1 MLLNLHVKN
10 LALVEEAEIEFGEGL
25 NILTGETGAGK
36 SVILGA
42 VNLALGAKAGSEMIG
57 RFADSALA
65 ELTFL
70 IEDGD
75 KLKALNG
82 MDIYPEDG
90 IITVT
95 RRIMP
100 GRSLIKVNGETV
112 TAALVKKIT
121 ELLIDIHGQHDHQ
134 SLLYKSKHLEI
145 LDKYAREET
154 ADTKKRLLAAYAEYK
169 AAAAELE
176 KFTLDEEERSRS
188 ISFLKYETEEI
199 DNAAVEEGEDEKVE
213 AEYRRII
220 NAQKIAE
227 SVDTA
232 LKLTG
237 GDGNGGA
244 GESAARAYSALNS
257 AAQYDE
263 ELETLL
269 SQLSDIDSLISD
281 FNREL
286 SDYAAGLMF
295 DRGRLEAVEKRLD
308 LINGLKS
315 KYGATIEQINA
326 YREAAQEKLDFYEE
340 YDKNLEQAKSRLEA
354 AENKVRRLCGELSA
368 LRKGAAKRLE
378 AVITEALC
386 DLNFEHIKFE
396 ICIKEI
402 STLSANGLDEAE
414 FMISLNPGEAPKPLS
429 KVASGGELSRIM
441 LGIKSALAV
450 KDEIGTL
457 IFDEIDT
464 GISGRTAQKVSEK
477 MAVIARTQQVICI
490 THLPQ
495 IASMADIHFLIEKNI
510 EGGFTKTTI
519 KRLDEKEITDEL
531 ARMLGGKEITDIVT
545 QNARQMKALANEIK
559 QK

>member
-42 VNLALGAKAGSEMIG
+42 VNLALGAKAGAEMIG

-70 IEDGD
+70 IEDED
-75 KLKALNG
+75 KLKALGG

-100 GRSLIKVNGETV
+100 GRSVIKVNGETV

-154 ADTKKRLLAAYAEYK
+154 ADIKTRLFAAYAEYK

-176 KFTLDEEERSRS
+176 KFTLDEEERNRS

-199 DNAAVEEGEDEKVE
+199 DNAALSEGEDEAVE
-213 AEYRRII
+213 AEYRRIT

-227 SVDTA
+227 SADAA
-232 LKLTG
+232 LKLM
-237 GDGNGGA
+237 DGNNGA
-244 GESAARAYSALNS
+244 GEAVGRAYSALNS
-257 AAQYDE
+257 VVQYDE
-263 ELETLL
+263 ELESVL

-295 DRGRLEAVEKRLD
+295 DRGRLDAVEKRLD

-315 KYGATIEQINA
+315 KYGATIEQINS
-326 YREAAQEKLDFYEE
+326 YRETAQEKLEFYEE
-340 YDKNLEQAKSRLEA
+340 YDKNLEKAKVRLEA
-354 AENKVRRLCGELSA
+354 ADAEVSKLCAELTGLRRC
-368 LRKGAAKRLE
+368 AAERLE
-378 AVITEALC
+378 VTITEALC
-386 DLNFEHIKFE
+386 DLNFEQVKFE
-396 ICIKEI
+396 ICLRET
-402 STLSANGLDEAE
+402 SAPSANGQDEAE
-414 FMISLNPGEAPKPLS
+414 FMISLNPGEAPKPLA

-441 LGIKSALAV
+441 LGIKSALAL

-510 EGGFTKTTI
+510 EDGFTKTYI
-519 KRLDEKEITDEL
+519 KKLDENEITDEL

-545 QNARQMKALANEIK
+545 QNAKQMKALANEIK
-559 QK
+559 HK

>member
-42 VNLALGAKAGSEMIG
+42 VNLALGAKAGAEMIG

-70 IEDGD
+70 IEDED
-75 KLKALNG
+75 KLKALGG

-100 GRSLIKVNGETV
+100 GRSVIKVNGETV

-154 ADTKKRLLAAYAEYK
+154 ADIKTRLFAAYAEYK
-169 AAAAELE
+169 AAAAQLE
-176 KFTLDEEERSRS
+176 KFTLDEEERNRS

-199 DNAAVEEGEDEKVE
+199 DNAALSEGEDEAVE
-213 AEYRRII
+213 AEYRRIT

-227 SVDTA
+227 SADAA
-232 LKLTG
+232 LKLM
-237 GDGNGGA
+237 DGNNGA
-244 GESAARAYSALNS
+244 GEAVGRAYSALNS
-257 AAQYDE
+257 AVQYDE
-263 ELETLL
+263 ELESVL

-295 DRGRLEAVEKRLD
+295 DRGRLDAVEKRLD

-315 KYGATIEQINA
+315 KYGATIEQINS
-326 YREAAQEKLDFYEE
+326 YRETAQEKLDFYEE
-340 YDKNLEQAKSRLEA
+340 YDKNLEKAKVRLEA
-354 AENKVRRLCGELSA
+354 ADAEVRKLCAELTG
-368 LRKGAAKRLE
+368 LRRCAAERLE
-378 AVITEALC
+378 VTITEALC
-386 DLNFEHIKFE
+386 DLNFEQVKFK
-396 ICIKEI
+396 ICLRET
-402 STLSANGLDEAE
+402 SAPSANGQDEAE
-414 FMISLNPGEAPKPLS
+414 FMISLNPGEAPKPLA

-441 LGIKSALAV
+441 LGIKSALAL

-510 EGGFTKTTI
+510 EDGFTKTYI
-519 KRLDEKEITDEL
+519 KKLDENEITDEL
-531 ARMLGGKEITDIVT
+531 ARMLGGKEITDIVM

-559 QK
+559 HK